1 MMAADSRS
9 KCKNNVI
16 IPVVLARYPEQ
27 RTAKRQIKS
36 QVGRLWDATGFEE
49 MRVKNLFM
57 LDVDGT
63 LVDSCQMDHEC
74 FSEAVYDVT
83 GLTVPDDWGGYTNV
97 TDAGI
102 IEELIDSHELQ
113 REKIM
118 LFREIKRV
126 FTHKLADAIALQGL
140 KPLPGAVAF
149 IDEMRHMPTVALAI
163 ATGGWEETARMK
175 LKAAGFNIDGIVF
188 SSCSDAMSRSEVMA
202 LAAFRAKQDYGVHF
216 ERRIYFGDG
225 VWDKQATQSLN
236 YEFVAVGDKVEHDVR
251 VSNFTNPRAI
261 LGKLG
266 IEESQRQYA

>member
-1 MMAADSRS
+1 M
-9 KCKNNVI
+9 C
-16 IPVVLARYPEQ
+16 
-27 RTAKRQIKS
+27 
-36 QVGRLWDATGFEE
+36 
-49 MRVKNLFM
+49 VKNLFM

-74 FSEAVYDVT
+74 FSQAIEAVT
-83 GLTVPDDWGGYTNV
+83 GLSIPDNLGSYTNV

-102 IEELIDSHELQ
+102 IEELIDTHGLNHD
-113 REKIM
+113 KIR

-126 FTHKLADAIALQGL
+126 FTQKLAVAMAEKGL
-140 KPLPGAVAF
+140 APIPGAIEF
-149 IDEMRHMPTVALAI
+149 IEHMRHVPSVELAI

-202 LAAFRAKQDYGVHF
+202 LAAFRAKQDYGVYF
-216 ERRIYFGDG
+216 DRRIYFGDG

-236 YEFVAVGDKVEHDVR
+236 YEFVAVGDKVEHEVR
-251 VSNFTNPRAI
+251 LNHFINPQAI

-266 IEESQRQYA
+266 IEEAARQYA

>member
-1 MMAADSRS
+1 M
-9 KCKNNVI
+9 
-16 IPVVLARYPEQ
+16 
-27 RTAKRQIKS
+27 
-36 QVGRLWDATGFEE
+36 
-49 MRVKNLFM
+49 KNLFM

-74 FSEAVYDVT
+74 FSQAIYAVT
-83 GLTVPDDWGGYTNV
+83 GLAVPDNWGSYTNV

-102 IEELIDSHELQ
+102 IEELIDTHGLNHD
-113 REKIM
+113 KIK

-126 FTHKLADAIALQGL
+126 FTQKLAIAITDQGVA
-140 KPLPGAVAF
+140 PMPGAVEF
-149 IDEMRHMPTVALAI
+149 IQKMRHVPSVELAI

-175 LKAAGFNIDGIVF
+175 LKAAGFHIDGIVF

-216 ERRIYFGDG
+216 DRRIYFGDG
-225 VWDKQATQSLN
+225 VLDKQASQSLN

-251 VSNFTNPRAI
+251 VNHFANPQAI

-266 IEESQRQYA
+266 IEDVERQYA

>member
-1 MMAADSRS
+1 M
-9 KCKNNVI
+9 
-16 IPVVLARYPEQ
+16 
-27 RTAKRQIKS
+27 
-36 QVGRLWDATGFEE
+36 
-49 MRVKNLFM
+49 KNLFM

-63 LVDSCQMDHEC
+63 LVDSCQMDHAC
-74 FSEAVYDVT
+74 FSQAIYDVT
-83 GLTVPDDWGGYTNV
+83 GLSVPDDWGSYTNV

-102 IEELIDSHELQ
+102 IEELIDSHDLNS
-113 REKIM
+113 EKIV

-126 FTHKLADAIALQGL
+126 FKQKLAVAIANHGL
-140 KPLPGAVAF
+140 SAMPGAVAF
-149 IDEMRHMPTVALAI
+149 INEMRQVPSVELAI

-202 LAAFRAKQDYGVHF
+202 LAAFRAKQDYGMQF
-216 ERRIYFGDG
+216 QRRIYFGDG

-251 VSNFTNPRAI
+251 VNNFVNPRAI

-266 IEESQRQYA
+266 IEEAQRKYA